1 MKLVRYGE
9 AGKEK
14 PGILD
19 AQGAIRDLSGVV
31 KDIESAAVSPEGLAK
46 LRGVKVDG
54 LPKVSGNPRLGPP
67 IANVPKLIC
76 IGLNYADHAKESNLP
91 IPAEPV
97 VFMKAISAIT
107 GPNDDVKL
115 PKGSKKGDW
124 EVELAFVI
132 GKKAQSVTEA
142 DALNHVAGY
151 MICNDVSEREWQL
164 EHGSQWSKGKSFD
177 TFAPLGPWFV
187 TADEIKDPQNLSMW
201 LDVNGQRK
209 QTGNTNTMI
218 FGVKEAGFLPVLH
231 VHADARRRD
240 QHRHSS
246 RCRHGH
252 QARAPV
258 PQVRRRD
265 APGNR
270 RPGRAEAE
278 SARRLTPPGIGEKR
292 RTAVRLFCRPIR
304 AMMPRK
310 EFGKHFLMMRFAALL
325 ALGAFVAGS
334 AMPVEQELGPDE
346 VGISA
351 SAQITYS
358 LDAKPK
364 PERLDFDFRVDDSHA
379 WINDDGDFQVSGWI
393 KHTGLRCATY
403 SMGVRFGVGAPGC
416 LNVEWI
422 TEPLFVTSDTTM
434 Q

>member
-19 AQGAIRDLSGVV
+19 AQGGIRDLSGVV
-31 KDIESAAVSPEGLAK
+31 KDIDGSTVSAEGLAK
-46 LRGVKVDG
+46 LRGVNVDS
-54 LPKVSGNPRLGPP
+54 LPKVGGNPRLGSP

-91 IPAEPV
+91 IPGEPV

-132 GKKAQSVTEA
+132 GKKAQNVSEA
-142 DALNHVAGY
+142 DALSHVAGY

-187 TADEIKDPQNLSMW
+187 TADEIKDPQSLAMW

-218 FGVKEAGFLPVLH
+218 FGVKKLVSYL
-231 VHADARRRD
+231 
-240 QHRHSS
+240 SYM
-246 RCRHGH
+246 CTL
-252 QARAPV
+252 V
-258 PQVRRRD
+258 PGDVIST
-265 APGNR
+265 G
-270 RPGRAEAE
+270 
-278 SARRLTPPGIGEKR
+278 TPPGVGMGIKPTAQFLKAGDEMRLGIDGLGEQKQK
-292 RTAVRLFCRPIR
+292 VH
-304 AMMPRK
+304 
-310 EFGKHFLMMRFAALL
+310 G
-325 ALGAFVAGS
+325 G
-334 AMPVEQELGPDE
+334 
-346 VGISA
+346 
-351 SAQITYS
+351 
-358 LDAKPK
+358 
-364 PERLDFDFRVDDSHA
+364 
-379 WINDDGDFQVSGWI
+379 
-393 KHTGLRCATY
+393 
-403 SMGVRFGVGAPGC
+403 
-416 LNVEWI
+416 
-422 TEPLFVTSDTTM
+422 
-434 Q
+434 

>member
-19 AQGAIRDLSGVV
+19 VQGAIRDLSGVV
-31 KDIESAAVSPEGLAK
+31 KDIDAAAVSPEGLAK

-76 IGLNYADHAKESNLP
+76 IGLNYADHAKESNQP

-142 DALNHVAGY
+142 DALNYVAGY

-177 TFAPLGPWFV
+177 TFAPLGPWLV

-218 FGVKEAGFLPVLH
+218 FGVKKLVSYL
-231 VHADARRRD
+231 
-240 QHRHSS
+240 SYM
-246 RCRHGH
+246 CTLT
-252 QARAPV
+252 
-258 PQVRRRD
+258 
-265 APGNR
+265 PGDVIST
-270 RPGRAEAE
+270 G
-278 SARRLTPPGIGEKR
+278 TPPGVGLGIKP
-292 RTAVRLFCRPIR
+292 APQ
-304 AMMPRK
+304 
-310 EFGKHFLMMRFAALL
+310 FLKSGDEMR
-325 ALGAFVAGS
+325 LGADGLG
-334 AMPVEQELGPDE
+334 EQKQKVIG
-346 VGISA
+346 G
-351 SAQITYS
+351 
-358 LDAKPK
+358 
-364 PERLDFDFRVDDSHA
+364 
-379 WINDDGDFQVSGWI
+379 
-393 KHTGLRCATY
+393 
-403 SMGVRFGVGAPGC
+403 
-416 LNVEWI
+416 
-422 TEPLFVTSDTTM
+422 
-434 Q
+434 

>member
-14 PGILD
+14 PGMLD

-31 KDIESAAVSPEGLAK
+31 KDIDAAAVSPEGLAK
-46 LRGVKVDG
+46 LRGVKADS

-132 GKKAQSVTEA
+132 GKKAQSVTET
-142 DALNHVAGY
+142 DALNYVAGY

-177 TFAPLGPWFV
+177 TFAPLGPCFV

-218 FGVKEAGFLPVLH
+218 FGVKKLVSYL
-231 VHADARRRD
+231 
-240 QHRHSS
+240 SYM
-246 RCRHGH
+246 CTLT
-252 QARAPV
+252 
-258 PQVRRRD
+258 
-265 APGNR
+265 PGDVVST
-270 RPGRAEAE
+270 G
-278 SARRLTPPGIGEKR
+278 TPPGVGMGIKPAPQFLKSGDEMRLGIDGLGDQKQKVIG
-292 RTAVRLFCRPIR
+292 
-304 AMMPRK
+304 
-310 EFGKHFLMMRFAALL
+310 G
-325 ALGAFVAGS
+325 
-334 AMPVEQELGPDE
+334 
-346 VGISA
+346 
-351 SAQITYS
+351 
-358 LDAKPK
+358 
-364 PERLDFDFRVDDSHA
+364 
-379 WINDDGDFQVSGWI
+379 
-393 KHTGLRCATY
+393 
-403 SMGVRFGVGAPGC
+403 
-416 LNVEWI
+416 
-422 TEPLFVTSDTTM
+422 
-434 Q
+434 